1 MAGSHLGDMIRNGVL
16 HTGYLLGPKP
26 TARAVDLSG
35 RYIVVTGASRG
46 SLGYETARTLAAWG
60 ANVVV
65 TALDDWRGL
74 EETLREDLRTS
85 GREATRVASQ
95 RLDLGDARS
104 VSDFVAWYR
113 DTREHLDVLVNNA
126 GILLDTFARWR
137 EPRLSAD
144 GFEIHWRVNY
154 LGTFQ
159 LTAGLLPLLL
169 ESGRRSGAARVVN
182 IVSHQ
187 HTRGRNARLF
197 GDPRPSHG
205 TNARGSAA
213 TDGGCSMDGRRGWA
227 AGGAVAERKRGS
239 GPAMGRYHSWD
250 AYGQS
255 KLGLIHLS
263 AELQRRYGGGGALNA
278 VAVHPGSVHTNMI
291 ARGIAATPGIR
302 HVRGLLA
309 PLSSL
314 VLLKPA
320 QGAQTAIH
328 CASARDIHGGCYYER
343 CAVSRPSADAR
354 DASAAARLWEQ
365 SQDWVASLPG

>member
-16 HTGYLLGPKP
+16 HTAYLLAPKP

-35 RYIVVTGASRG
+35 RHILVTGASRG
-46 SLGYETARTLAAWG
+46 SLGHETARTLAAWG
-60 ANVVV
+60 ARVVV

-74 EETLREDLRTS
+74 EETLRDDLRAQ
-85 GREATRVASQ
+85 GRDANRVSSQ
-95 RLDLGDARS
+95 RLDLGDSRS

-113 DTREHLDVLVNNA
+113 DTHEHLDVLVNNA

-144 GFEIHWRVNY
+144 GFEIHWRINY

-169 ESGRRSGAARVVN
+169 ESGRRSGDARVVN
-182 IVSHQ
+182 MVSHQ

-197 GDPRPSHG
+197 GDPLPY
-205 TNARGSAA
+205 N
-213 TDGGCSMDGRRGWA
+213 
-227 AGGAVAERKRGS
+227 
-239 GPAMGRYHSWD
+239 SWD

-263 AELQRRYGGGGALNA
+263 AELQRRHGGGGQLNA

-302 HVRGLLA
+302 RLRGLVA

-328 CASARDIHGGCYYER
+328 CASAPEIRGACYYER

-354 DASAAARLWEQ
+354 DPSAAARLWDQ
-365 SQDWVASLPG
+365 SQDWIASLPR